1 MKPRNDHELLWN
13 MIKDIRF
20 GMLTHRHPDGTLHAH
35 PLTTQDK
42 SLGEDGLLHFFVS
55 RQTELGQRLR
65 LDGNV
70 NIAYVD
76 PSKDVYVSLAAHATV
91 KDDAALKKRLFN
103 ALDKAWFPGGADD
116 PNLELVEVQIR
127 HAEYWNA
134 KDSKL
139 TQLLK
144 VATAAATH
152 QQAHVGEHRELHVGE
167 RQP

>member
-1 MKPRNDHELLWN
+1 MKPKTDHELLWN

-20 GMLTHRHPDGTLHAH
+20 GMLTHRHPDGSLHAH
-35 PLTTQDK
+35 PLTTQNR

-76 PSKDVYVSLAAHATV
+76 PSKDIYLSLAGHASI
-91 KDDAALKKRLFN
+91 KDDVALKQRLFS
-103 ALDKAWFPGGADD
+103 ALDKAWFPGGVDD

-127 HAEYWNA
+127 HAEYWNV
-134 KDSKL
+134 KESKL

-152 QQAHVGEHRELHVGE
+152 QQVHIGEHRELHVGE
-167 RQP
+167 RG

>member
-65 LDGNV
+65 
-70 NIAYVD
+70 
-76 PSKDVYVSLAAHATV
+76 
-91 KDDAALKKRLFN
+91 
-103 ALDKAWFPGGADD
+103 
-116 PNLELVEVQIR
+116 
-127 HAEYWNA
+127 
-134 KDSKL
+134 
-139 TQLLK
+139 
-144 VATAAATH
+144 
-152 QQAHVGEHRELHVGE
+152 
-167 RQP
+167 

>member
-1 MKPRNDHELLWN
+1 MKPKTDHELLWN

-20 GMLTHRHPDGTLHAH
+20 GMLTHRHPDGSLHAH
-35 PLTTQDK
+35 PLTTQNR

-76 PSKDVYVSLAAHATV
+76 PAKDIYLSLAAHASI
-91 KDDAALKKRLFN
+91 KDDVALKQRLFN
-103 ALDKAWFPGGADD
+103 ALDKAWFPGGVDD
-116 PNLELVEVQIR
+116 PNLELVEAQIR
-127 HAEYWNA
+127 HAEYWNV
-134 KDSKL
+134 KESKL

-152 QQAHVGEHRELHVGE
+152 QQVQIGEHRELHVGE
-167 RQP
+167 R

>member
-1 MKPRNDHELLWN
+1 MKPKTDHELLWN

-20 GMLTHRHPDGTLHAH
+20 GMLTHRRPDGTLHAH
-35 PLTTQDK
+35 PLTTQNK
-42 SLGEDGLLHFFVS
+42 SLGDDGVLHFFVS

-76 PSKDVYVSLAAHATV
+76 PSKDVYLSLAGQASI
-91 KDDAALKKRLFN
+91 KDDAALKQRLFN
-103 ALDKAWFPGGADD
+103 ALDRAWFPGGADD

-127 HAEYWNA
+127 HAEYWNT
-134 KDSKL
+134 KESKL

-152 QQAHVGEHRELHVGE
+152 QQANVGEHRELHVGD
-167 RQP
+167 RG

>member
-20 GMLTHRHPDGTLHAH
+20 GMLTHRHPDGSLHAH

-65 LDGNV
+65 QDGNV

-76 PSKDVYVSLAAHATV
+76 PAKDVYVSLAAHATV
-91 KDDAALKKRLFN
+91 KEDEALRKRLFN
-103 ALDKAWFPGGADD
+103 ALDKAWFPGGVDD

-134 KDSKL
+134 KESKL

-144 VATAAATH
+144 IATAAATH

-167 RQP
+167 QRP